1 MGNCLRRRLVGALIA
16 LVLLAALPA
25 TVRAA
30 NRCGEGEKL
39 HWEQDGAYSF
49 CVPDS
54 WTMRMRGSEKVW
66 SPKQGLDLVFAF
78 RIKTPEPKDV
88 SAPLVTFFKK
98 KGATL
103 HVSPSGALKYHLD
116 GVDGIGKVLHHHRYG
131 LLIYTQCA
139 GAGKECSSLIM
150 KGIEI
155 ADTVQ
160 FDGLADTVV
169 YDKWERKEA
178 KGVIALAP
186 PGSAAA
192 KELERL
198 AWTYAAGQAKILD
211 TLGIEAGK
219 QPIKCFFYPSNEE
232 IYKYTR
238 RSFGFHIGDAQE
250 VHSFFASRSDRQS
263 TGHEMT
269 HSITHRAW
277 GEPAEALL
285 GEGIAVAMDL
295 SGVDHHA
302 RARKAIADKEPGFKL
317 TEMLG
322 QSWWQHDM
330 EVSYAVSG
338 SFVTFLLKT
347 GNVAKVRKLYQ
358 AKDLPAALKKQY
370 GWSMQEAEQKW
381 RQAAGL
387 TE

>member
-1 MGNCLRRRLVGALIA
+1 
-16 LVLLAALPA
+16 
-25 TVRAA
+25 
-30 NRCGEGEKL
+30 
-39 HWEQDGAYSF
+39 
-49 CVPDS
+49 
-54 WTMRMRGSEKVW
+54 
-66 SPKQGLDLVFAF
+66 
-78 RIKTPEPKDV
+78 
-88 SAPLVTFFKK
+88 
-98 KGATL
+98 
-103 HVSPSGALKYHLD
+103 
-116 GVDGIGKVLHHHRYG
+116 
-131 LLIYTQCA
+131 
-139 GAGKECSSLIM
+139 
-150 KGIEI
+150 
-155 ADTVQ
+155 
-160 FDGLADTVV
+160 
-169 YDKWERKEA
+169 
-178 KGVIALAP
+178 
-186 PGSAAA
+186 
-192 KELERL
+192 
-198 AWTYAAGQAKILD
+198 
-211 TLGIEAGK
+211 
-219 QPIKCFFYPSNEE
+219 
-232 IYKYTR
+232 
-238 RSFGFHIGDAQE
+238 
-250 VHSFFASRSDRQS
+250 
-263 TGHEMT
+263 MT